1 MAQSAR
7 NCKPSP
13 FIWALENL
21 EKGFVELLDIKEKF
35 DSNVSSL
42 ALGHV
47 IKTLFKNITI
57 KSVRSERDWSKMTQ
71 LYYLMDQG
79 FWGSFRN
86 RIYKHTLIIAIAK
99 NMEEIKIGHFT
110 GEIKNGS

>member
-13 FIWALENL
+13 FIWALE
-21 EKGFVELLDIKEKF
+21 KGSENDFVELLDIKEKF

-79 FWGSFRN
+79 S
-86 RIYKHTLIIAIAK
+86 
-99 NMEEIKIGHFT
+99 
-110 GEIKNGS
+110 

>member
-47 IKTLFKNITI
+47 IRTLFKNITI

-79 FWGSFRN
+79 FWGSF
-86 RIYKHTLIIAIAK
+86 
-99 NMEEIKIGHFT
+99 
-110 GEIKNGS
+110 

>member
-21 EKGFVELLDIKEKF
+21 EKGSENDFVELLDIKEKF
-35 DSNVSSL
+35 DSNDSSL

-71 LYYLMDQG
+71 
-79 FWGSFRN
+79 F
-86 RIYKHTLIIAIAK
+86 II
-99 NMEEIKIGHFT
+99 
-110 GEIKNGS
+110 

>member
-21 EKGFVELLDIKEKF
+21 EKGSENDFVELLDIKEKF
-35 DSNVSSL
+35 KSNVSSL
-42 ALGHV
+42 ALRHV
-47 IKTLFKNITI
+47 IKTLFKNKTI
-57 KSVRSERDWSKMTQ
+57 KSVRSERDWYKMTQ

-79 FWGSFRN
+79 FWGSFRS
-86 RIYKHTLIIAIAK
+86 RIYKHTLIIATRIFCYSK
-99 NMEEIKIGHFT
+99 KYGRN
-110 GEIKNGS
+110 

>member
-13 FIWALENL
+13 FIWALE
-21 EKGFVELLDIKEKF
+21 KGSENDFVELLDIKEKF

-47 IKTLFKNITI
+47 IKTL
-57 KSVRSERDWSKMTQ
+57 
-71 LYYLMDQG
+71 
-79 FWGSFRN
+79 
-86 RIYKHTLIIAIAK
+86 
-99 NMEEIKIGHFT
+99 
-110 GEIKNGS
+110 

>member
-21 EKGFVELLDIKEKF
+21 EKGSENDFVELLDIKEKF
-35 DSNVSSL
+35 DSNISSL

-47 IKTLFKNITI
+47 INT
-57 KSVRSERDWSKMTQ
+57 
-71 LYYLMDQG
+71 
-79 FWGSFRN
+79 
-86 RIYKHTLIIAIAK
+86 
-99 NMEEIKIGHFT
+99 
-110 GEIKNGS
+110 

>member
-21 EKGFVELLDIKEKF
+21 EKGSENDFVELLDIKETF

-47 IKTLFKNITI
+47 IKTLFKNITM

-71 LYYLMDQG
+71 
-79 FWGSFRN
+79 
-86 RIYKHTLIIAIAK
+86 
-99 NMEEIKIGHFT
+99 
-110 GEIKNGS
+110 